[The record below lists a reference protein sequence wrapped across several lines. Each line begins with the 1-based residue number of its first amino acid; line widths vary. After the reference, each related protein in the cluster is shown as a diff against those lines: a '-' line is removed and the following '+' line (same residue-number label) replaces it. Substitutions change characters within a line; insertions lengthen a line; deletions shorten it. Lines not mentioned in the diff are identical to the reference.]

1 MDLYFKLEKE
11 GLVFNLEKCQSL
23 DGDFKSSGEPFW
35 YLTEYIKRSNKYR
48 KKEVILNLKGEIL
61 ELEKCSL
68 EEFQNFGSE
77 YIKQIKSLYKKATRI
92 ISDIEDINKSFSQP
106 KV

>member
-1 MDLYFKLEKE
+1 M
-11 GLVFNLEKCQSL
+11 EKCQSI

-35 YLTEYIKRSNKYR
+35 DLTEYIKRNNKYR

-68 EEFQNFGSE
+68 EEAQNFGSE
-77 YIKQIKSLYKKATRI
+77 YIKQIKSLHKKATRI
-92 ISDIEDINKSFSQP
+92 ISDVDDINKSFFQS

>member
-1 MDLYFKLEKE
+1 M
-11 GLVFNLEKCQSL
+11 
-23 DGDFKSSGEPFW
+23 DGDFKSNGEPFW
-35 YLTEYIKRSNKYR
+35 DLTEYIKRNNKYR

-68 EEFQNFGSE
+68 EEVQNFGSE
-77 YIKQIKSLYKKATRI
+77 YIKQIKSLHKKATRI
-92 ISDIEDINKSFSQP
+92 ISDTEDINKSFFQS

>member
-1 MDLYFKLEKE
+1 M
-11 GLVFNLEKCQSL
+11 
-23 DGDFKSSGEPFW
+23 
-35 YLTEYIKRSNKYR
+35 
-48 KKEVILNLKGEIL
+48 ILNLKGEIL